1 MSAGIRDNAGFYMYH
16 SLPCLAPT
24 RLIFTVHSK
33 RFPAFCFPVMWCCGV
48 WWKVCVV
55 PAKPMAK
62 TGPKYGNMKKWFLP
76 LRLMPHSKWLSHDY
90 PHERINSG
98 LRASAGHHRNA
109 FVLVRACHSRKDPSP
124 SQDSWFPPDPVVSS
138 IQTLTTVMLKCWE
151 ALSRIWLQTRV
162 PRPPDL

>member
-1 MSAGIRDNAGFYMYH
+1 MLGSVCTTRSPVLHPAGWSLRFTANGFLLSAFQ
-16 SLPCLAPT
+16 
-24 RLIFTVHSK
+24 
-33 RFPAFCFPVMWCCGV
+33 WCGAV
-48 WWKVCVV
+48 GYGEKVCVV

-98 LRASAGHHRNA
+98 LRASAGPHRNA

-138 IQTLTTVMLKCWE
+138 IQTLTIVMLMCWE